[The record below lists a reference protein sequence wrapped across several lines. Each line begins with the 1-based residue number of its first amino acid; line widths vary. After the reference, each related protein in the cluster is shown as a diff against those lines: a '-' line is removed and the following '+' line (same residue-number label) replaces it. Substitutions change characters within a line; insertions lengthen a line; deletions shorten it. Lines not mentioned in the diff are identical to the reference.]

1 MGLWQQMKSGKVTP
15 EKAESR
21 AGFSPEPQ
29 TSRKP
34 GEAPGDASAGKKRI
48 KDAIDRISDLWSEI
62 ESSGGSI
69 AWEWILRGSH
79 YGMRIQ
85 KAEDL
90 IDKIGS
96 RGDPAALASACNA
109 WVSAWRDG
117 IEAWKKK
124 AASGM

>member
-1 MGLWQQMKSGKVTP
+1 M
-15 EKAESR
+15 AEREESE
-21 AGFSPEPQ
+21 AAFSPETQ
-29 TSRKP
+29 TGGNLEK
-34 GEAPGDASAGKKRI
+34 EPGDAIAGKKRI

-90 IDKIGS
+90 INEIGS

-124 AASGM
+124 AASGI

>member
-1 MGLWQQMKSGKVTP
+1 MSLWAEVTRGGSKDDSQPSQTERSETKMGDV
-15 EKAESR
+15 A
-21 AGFSPEPQ
+21 
-29 TSRKP
+29 
-34 GEAPGDASAGKKRI
+34 AGKALIRKT
-48 KDAIDRISDLWSEI
+48 IDRISEAWSEV
-62 ESSGGSI
+62 EHSGGSV

-79 YGMRIQ
+79 HGTKIQ

-90 IDKIGS
+90 INTIGS

>member
-1 MGLWQQMKSGKVTP
+1 MGLWQQMKSGKTP
-15 EKAESR
+15 SDVGETRAAFSAEI
-21 AGFSPEPQ
+21 Q
-29 TSRKP
+29 TDGNLGKVS
-34 GEAPGDASAGKKRI
+34 GNGIAGKKRI

-90 IDKIGS
+90 INEIGS

-109 WVSAWRDG
+109 WVSAGRDG

>member
-1 MGLWQQMKSGKVTP
+1 MGLWQQMKSGKTP
-15 EKAESR
+15 SEREESE
-21 AGFSPEPQ
+21 AAFSPETQ
-29 TSRKP
+29 TGGNLEK
-34 GEAPGDASAGKKRI
+34 EPGDVSAGKKWIRN
-48 KDAIDRISDLWSEI
+48 AIDRISDLWSEI

-85 KAEDL
+85 KAEEL

>member
-1 MGLWQQMKSGKVTP
+1 
-15 EKAESR
+15 
-21 AGFSPEPQ
+21 
-29 TSRKP
+29 
-34 GEAPGDASAGKKRI
+34 
-48 KDAIDRISDLWSEI
+48 
-62 ESSGGSI
+62 
-69 AWEWILRGSH
+69 
-79 YGMRIQ
+79 MRIQ
-85 KAEDL
+85 KAEEL

>member
-1 MGLWQQMKSGKVTP
+1 MKSGKITP
-15 EKAESR
+15 EREESK

-29 TSRKP
+29 TGGKP
-34 GEAPGDASAGKKRI
+34 EEAAGDGIAGKKRI

-90 IDKIGS
+90 INKIGS
-96 RGDPAALASACNA
+96 RGDPAALASACNS

-124 AASGM
+124 ASSRI

>member
-1 MGLWQQMKSGKVTP
+1 MGLWQQMKAGKTPSEREESG
-15 EKAESR
+15 

-48 KDAIDRISDLWSEI
+48 KDAINRISDLWSEI

-124 AASGM
+124 ASSGM

>member
-1 MGLWQQMKSGKVTP
+1 MGLWQQMKSGKITP
-15 EKAESR
+15 EREGSE
-21 AGFSPEPQ
+21 AGFSPETQ
-29 TSRKP
+29 TGGKP
-34 GEAPGDASAGKKRI
+34 EEAADDGIAGKKRI
-48 KDAIDRISDLWSEI
+48 KNAIDRISDLWSEI

-85 KAEDL
+85 KAEEL
-90 IDKIGS
+90 KDKIGS
-96 RGDPAALASACNA
+96 RGDPAALASACNS

-124 AASGM
+124 ASSRI